1 MAKEDFNLGGSKAG
15 SVISQLRTGLSSL
28 RQEINLLKN
37 DTGGWVNTLSS
48 GVNKMH
54 GGSGGASSNQVAP
67 YPTFSSRGELP
78 PPGGTSSNIVFNQG
92 STAVTP
98 YVGGPNGNGVGSG
111 SGGGGGISRGAL
123 FAGSV
128 GAIQAMPGTKEAVE
142 MQLATSRMVFYQQ
155 QASFQAGGFG
165 GNKGVNPIGSGF
177 LGLGGGK
184 GPGGDYNQATAF
196 MQKLQNS
203 GTTTSKFDA
212 AKAFDTAR
220 QYGIG
225 GPNLSAVME
234 GNAQMS
240 NITPGIGIEG
250 ATRAY
255 GAVQQG
261 RSVNM
266 LRGIGIKIRG
276 EDGSMKPMPQIIDE
290 LWTKITREMMGG
302 GAVTVKD
309 VAISLQPGNA
319 LASML
324 DQYFGNDPLLRKQVE
339 DGLMMKARTG
349 GAKMAG
355 ADLKKSALSTGAS
368 TSAVQSLSERI
379 TESSKTLQQVAP
391 TMAGAFT
398 FANRILSHMTGF
410 FNLIDRFTGILK
422 GIAGFKAGGD
432 TLLSGGGIG
441 GGFFASTLGRIP
453 IIGNLFKAE
462 GGPVGEQ
469 KPYIVGERGPEL
481 FVPKV
486 DGTIVPNHE
495 LKNNPF
501 RANGGNVT
509 AGGYGLTDKS
519 TPEEWAKAMLVGLNA
534 PTNKDSIDALKTW
547 ARFEGG
553 NWKNSAHYNP
563 LNTTYG
569 MPGAEDMNSAR
580 VKAYQNWEQGIQAT
594 IKTLTGSNADKRG
607 YSAII
612 AALREGKDKETI
624 LDAINKSAWV
634 HGEGRPSNY
643 QFNGS
648 SSDYSAGSMYKGSG
662 GTATSTAGEKFSM
675 SKFFSE
681 GANSNKNLLSDFVKG
696 FSKNSKP
703 DTSNANTYNYGGVTV
718 NLSGGGSPEAN
729 VAALKAALSSNET
742 LAKAAQS

>member
-1 MAKEDFNLGGSKAG
+1 MAKEDFNLGGSKTG

-67 YPTFSSRGELP
+67 YPTFAVTSSGTAIP
-78 PPGGTSSNIVFNQG
+78 QGGGPSSNIVFNNP
-92 STAVTP
+92 SSITP
-98 YVGGPNGNGVGSG
+98 YVGNPTGNGGG
-111 SGGGGGISRGAL
+111 NGGGGGFNRGAL
-123 FAGSV
+123 YAGAA
-128 GAIQAMPGTKEAVE
+128 GAIAAMPGTKEAVE

-155 QASFQAGGFG
+155 QASFQAGGLG

-379 TESSKTLQQVAP
+379 TESSKTLQQIAP
-391 TMAGAFT
+391 AMSGAFT

-422 GIAGFKAGGD
+422 GVGFLKAGGD
-432 TLLSGGGIG
+432 TLASSGFSLSQ
-441 GGFFASTLGRIP
+441 IP
-453 IIGNLFKAE
+453 IIGEFFKAE
-462 GGPVGEQ
+462 GGPVGG
-469 KPYIVGERGPEL
+469 KTPYIVGEKGPEL
-481 FVPKV
+481 FVPKT
-486 DGTIVPNHE
+486 DGTIVPNHSLPSGIHRAGGGGVKAGGADTSKVLYDYLISQGFSKGGAEGVIGNLTWESGLNPTIKGDKGTSYGIAQWHNSRWDNLNKFAASKNMQPGTLEAQQQFLMHE
-495 LKNNPF
+495 LSTGYPGLLKKLKDPNITKLEAAGLFMTKFERPKDQSSEAALK
-501 RANGGNVT
+501 RANAYGKAVT
-509 AGGYGLTDKS
+509 G
-519 TPEEWAKAMLVGLNA
+519 
-534 PTNKDSIDALKTW
+534 
-547 ARFEGG
+547 
-553 NWKNSAHYNP
+553 
-563 LNTTYG
+563 TY
-569 MPGAEDMNSAR
+569 
-580 VKAYQNWEQGIQAT
+580 
-594 IKTLTGSNADKRG
+594 
-607 YSAII
+607 
-612 AALREGKDKETI
+612 
-624 LDAINKSAWV
+624 
-634 HGEGRPSNY
+634 
-643 QFNGS
+643 
-648 SSDYSAGSMYKGSG
+648 GSG
-662 GTATSTAGEKFSM
+662 GSADPQQPGTVGEKFSM

-681 GANSNKNLLSDFVKG
+681 SSNSNKNLLADFVKG
-696 FSKNSKP
+696 FIGNKP
-703 DTSNANTYNYGGVTV
+703 KTDAAGANTYNYGGVTV

-742 LAKAAQS
+742 LSKAAKS